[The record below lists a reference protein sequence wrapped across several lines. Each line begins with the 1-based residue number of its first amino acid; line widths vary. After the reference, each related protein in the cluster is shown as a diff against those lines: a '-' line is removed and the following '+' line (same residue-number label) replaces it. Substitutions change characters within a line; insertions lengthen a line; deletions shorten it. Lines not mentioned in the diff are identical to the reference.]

1 MNIDEE
7 LQESSD
13 WEKIH
18 ADKIYELLDGDRSR
32 YEAMA
37 TELFAKGIVLVT
49 FNDIPA
55 VFRLT
60 RVGCSYLLGAL
71 GEQQRSSGWVR
82 LGWRKS
88 SKYKSLHFYFAQVK
102 AFAWVD
108 END

>member
-1 MNIDEE
+1 MNIDKE

-13 WEKIH
+13 WEKIYV
-18 ADKIYELLDGDRSR
+18 DKIYELLDGDRTL

-37 TELFAKGIVLVT
+37 LELFANGIVLVT

-71 GEQQRSSGWVR
+71 GGQQRGSGWVR

-88 SKYKSLHFYFAQVK
+88 SKYKSLHFYFAQVE
-102 AFAWVD
+102 ASAWVD
-108 END
+108 ENY